1 MLFTP
6 DEVRRLHTASEVP
19 GGAVLPAE
27 GWTVVEPLPNP
38 LGVVPVV
45 DLVNRPAVGN
55 TDGVSE
61 IVDIEPLVDAVCRLA
76 SDMLVSAEYGARPR
90 RYTPGVEI
98 SEDQN
103 GNPINP
109 FVDGPARVWQLE
121 GDRQTPHVG
130 SSTRC
135 RSPPTPRRSPRWC
148 IKSPRSPRCRP
159 SMLGIAM
166 DQPASA
172 EALRAAEAGLAA
184 RARARQRAFTGP
196 WAEVIRLAAEVT
208 DGRPRPNLVDVEPV
222 WSDPETPTV
231 AQAADAAAKLVVA
244 GIITVDRAL
253 DTLGYTPEERE
264 AERVARRAAA
274 LDAQGV
280 DLGRLLPRQQETP

>member
-130 SSTRC
+130 QLDPMPLTPYTQAISALVHQIAAIAAM
-135 RSPPTPRRSPRWC
+135 PPEHVGYR
-148 IKSPRSPRCRP
+148 
-159 SMLGIAM
+159 
-166 DQPASA
+166 D
-172 EALRAAEAGLAA
+172 
-184 RARARQRAFTGP
+184 GP
-196 WAEVIRLAAEVT
+196 
-208 DGRPRPNLVDVEPV
+208 
-222 WSDPETPTV
+222 
-231 AQAADAAAKLVVA
+231 A
-244 GIITVDRAL
+244 GI
-253 DTLGYTPEERE
+253 G
-264 AERVARRAAA
+264 
-274 LDAQGV
+274 
-280 DLGRLLPRQQETP
+280 